1 MLIGDY
7 RVTHEPLLGVPEELL
22 VSERVL
28 KAVIAV
34 AQPVTAPP

>member
-7 RVTHEPLLGVPEELL
+7 RVTQEPLLGVPEELL